1 MCNFAATKT
10 LKHQKMAEKIE
21 QTGKSASGAAPSPRL
36 LLLRKILAMRC
47 DIEPLSKDNFNE
59 YDKYQYL
66 SHPKILEAVKK
77 QQQEKN
83 VLFRVVYAPQ
93 YNTDTR
99 IGFESVF
106 IDMDTECEIRNA
118 YAFSPCDGQR
128 ERIKGDGALWTYAEK
143 YITRIEFGIQAEDD
157 PDSMP
162 QQKAKEHNKD
172 NAQASKQQE
181 VSAPSQQEV
190 AAQQPTAPAKAP
202 TPLVKYGEG
211 MYGAAAIESA
221 GVKMEKGE
229 ISSGNIITSA
239 HFVFSVAKGLYSC
252 MSDMPEGVRKVV
264 EDYKE
269 ACVKL
274 GVLDAPSKKEYEEKI
289 TEQGRKKIEEI
300 IDFYNNFSRK

>member
-1 MCNFAATKT
+1 
-10 LKHQKMAEKIE
+10 MAEKIE
-21 QTGKSASGAAPSPRL
+21 KTEKSASGVAPSPRL

-83 VLFRVVYAPQ
+83 VLFHVVYAPQ

-106 IDMDTECEIRNA
+106 IDMDTEYEIRNA

-128 ERIKGDGALWTYAEK
+128 EKIKGDGAMWTYAEK

-162 QQKAKEHNKD
+162 QQKAKEHNKGTT
-172 NAQASKQQE
+172 QAPKQQA
-181 VSAPSQQEV
+181 APAPAQQET
-190 AAQQPTAPAKAP
+190 AAQQPAV
-202 TPLVKYGEG
+202 LVKYGDG
-211 MYGAAAIESA
+211 MYGVPAIEAA
-221 GVKMEKGE
+221 GEKMNNGE
-229 ISSGNIITSA
+229 ITSSNIITSA
-239 HFVFSVAKGLYSC
+239 HFVFSVVKGLFSC
-252 MSDMPEGVRKVV
+252 MSDIQPEGLRKVV

-274 GVLDAPSKKEYEEKI
+274 GVLNAPSKKEYEEKI

>member
-1 MCNFAATKT
+1 
-10 LKHQKMAEKIE
+10 MAEKIE
-21 QTGKSASGAAPSPRL
+21 KTEKTEKSASGAAPSPRL

-106 IDMDTECEIRNA
+106 TDMDTECEIRNA

-162 QQKAKEHNKD
+162 QQKAKEHNKGT
-172 NAQASKQQE
+172 AQAPRQQAAPAPTQQE
-181 VSAPSQQEV
+181 T
-190 AAQQPTAPAKAP
+190 AAQQPAAPAKAP
-202 TPLVKYGEG
+202 TALVKYGDG
-211 MYGAAAIESA
+211 MYGASNIEAAGA
-221 GVKMEKGE
+221 KMANGE
-229 ISSGNIITSA
+229 ITSSNIITSA

-252 MSDMPEGVRKVV
+252 MSDMPEGIRKVV

-269 ACVKL
+269 ACVKH

-300 IDFYNNFSRK
+300 IDFYNQFSRK

>member
-1 MCNFAATKT
+1 MT
-10 LKHQKMAEKIE
+10 EKIE
-21 QTGKSASGAAPSPRL
+21 QKTEESVSGAAPSPRL

-93 YNTDTR
+93 YNTDSR

-128 ERIKGDGALWTYAEK
+128 EKIKGDGALWTYAEK

-157 PDSMP
+157 PDAMP
-162 QQKAKEHNKD
+162 QQKPKDQNKG
-172 NAQASKQQE
+172 NGQASKQQ
-181 VSAPSQQEV
+181 SAPARQGAPSQQQ
-190 AAQQPTAPAKAP
+190 ATPPTQPSS
-202 TPLVKYGEG
+202 PLVKYGDG
-211 MYGAAAIESA
+211 MYGASNIEAAGA
-221 GVKMEKGE
+221 KMVNGE
-229 ISSGNIITSA
+229 ITSSNIIASA
-239 HFVFSVAKGLYSC
+239 HFVFLVAKGLYSC

-269 ACVKL
+269 ACVKH
-274 GVLDAPSKKEYEEKI
+274 GVLDAPSKADYKSKI
-289 TEQGRKKIEEI
+289 TEAGQKKIEEI
-300 IDFYNNFSRK
+300 IDFYNSFNRK